1 MKSGIKTTEFWLT
14 AATAVVTVLNA
25 SGLLPFVIPQE
36 TVLQIV
42 GTVAAYVLSRGV
54 AKINQ

>member
-25 SGLLPFVIPQE
+25 SGLLPFAIPQE

-54 AKINQ
+54 AKIGK

>member
-14 AATAVVTVLNA
+14 VATSIVTVLNA

-36 TVLQIV
+36 TVLQVV
-42 GTVAAYVLSRGV
+42 GGVAAYVLSRGV
-54 AKINQ
+54 SKINA